1 MFNGVLFDLA
11 EKPYIP
17 QKILLQWICCK
28 CHAGCYRHSY
38 FWPQRSWRPLE
49 AKNTPQRPK
58 MTWRSSFIEK
68 NIKSCSITSK
78 TPWWL
83 QSDLSYDFTEVTSGT
98 KDTSQQPPRSL
109 YSSKKPQGYVT
120 AAGKTF
126 WILVQDQ
133 RSWFLGFYNQI
144 TIFPRIVS
152 SLEYF
157 PPLNSFRS

>member
-11 EKPYIP
+11 EEPYIP
-17 QKILLQWICCK
+17 QKFLLQWVCCK
-28 CHAGCYRHSY
+28 CLAGCYRHIY
-38 FWPQRSWRPLE
+38 FWPQRSWRLLE
-49 AKNTPQRPK
+49 AKTPLRGQK
-58 MTWRSSFIEK
+58 WHEGVHLLKK
-68 NIKSCSITSK
+68 NIKSCSTTSK

-120 AAGKTF
+120 AAGKTY

-152 SLEYF
+152 SLE
-157 PPLNSFRS
+157 